1 MILPNK
7 YITIEKS
14 IIGVGAFMLKK
25 LYIKKPILITD
36 FWVEVYKDKLTTS
49 YKYFVSVLV
58 YLYTIKAIDL
68 INGYLICL
76 KN

>member
-36 FWVEVYKDKLTTS
+36 FWVEVYEDKLTTS